1 MRLVACAT
9 AGPRGSPHVDAVESH
24 QLYLPGVPPGP
35 LRCAAA
41 RPYECGTN
49 GRLANPAKRTES
61 IILLNLFLMN
71 QICFFLFF
79 GFPRSA
85 GWSRPPV
92 QLTMFRCSLPRRMA
106 PATRQWVVSTTIQH
120 LGALLV
126 RHQTEAHTKDTP
138 RSLAKKQRFH
148 SDGNL
153 MKYFF
158 WREAERQSNWSY

>member
-61 IILLNLFLMN
+61 IHTDFYFYYNFSVSLGLRL
-71 QICFFLFF
+71 
-79 GFPRSA
+79 FPRSA
-85 GWSRPPV
+85 GTKECPV
-92 QLTMFRCSLPRRMA
+92 QLTMFSSSLPRRMA

-120 LGALLV
+120 LGALMV

-138 RSLAKKQRFH
+138 RSLAKKLRFH

-158 WREAERQSNWSY
+158 WREGERESKWSY

>member
-61 IILLNLFLMN
+61 IHSIIINILKTYDK
-71 QICFFLFF
+71 IIHECSHEVR
-79 GFPRSA
+79 GSA
-85 GWSRPPV
+85 CNPS
-92 QLTMFRCSLPRRMA
+92 S
-106 PATRQWVVSTTIQH
+106 
-120 LGALLV
+120 
-126 RHQTEAHTKDTP
+126 
-138 RSLAKKQRFH
+138 
-148 SDGNL
+148 
-153 MKYFF
+153 
-158 WREAERQSNWSY
+158 

>member
-61 IILLNLFLMN
+61 IHILNFYNLF
-71 QICFFLFF
+71 
-79 GFPRSA
+79 
-85 GWSRPPV
+85 PV
-92 QLTMFRCSLPRRMA
+92 SFILASCSH
-106 PATRQWVVSTTIQH
+106 VVRGQGS
-120 LGALLV
+120 V
-126 RHQTEAHTKDTP
+126 P
-138 RSLAKKQRFH
+138 S
-148 SDGNL
+148 S
-153 MKYFF
+153 
-158 WREAERQSNWSY
+158 

>member
-61 IILLNLFLMN
+61 IYIIFTFIMHIISGDFTNY
-71 QICFFLFF
+71 
-79 GFPRSA
+79 SH
-85 GWSRPPV
+85 
-92 QLTMFRCSLPRRMA
+92 
-106 PATRQWVVSTTIQH
+106 VVR
-120 LGALLV
+120 G
-126 RHQTEAHTKDTP
+126 
-138 RSLAKKQRFH
+138 
-148 SDGNL
+148 
-153 MKYFF
+153 
-158 WREAERQSNWSY
+158 

>member
-61 IILLNLFLMN
+61 IYFILH
-71 QICFFLFF
+71 LFF
-79 GFPRSA
+79 CISFSQPYFVFPRSA
-85 GWSRPPV
+85 G
-92 QLTMFRCSLPRRMA
+92 
-106 PATRQWVVSTTIQH
+106 
-120 LGALLV
+120 
-126 RHQTEAHTKDTP
+126 
-138 RSLAKKQRFH
+138 
-148 SDGNL
+148 L
-153 MKYFF
+153 MV
-158 WREAERQSNWSY
+158 

>member
-61 IILLNLFLMN
+61 INHLNHN
-71 QICFFLFF
+71 
-79 GFPRSA
+79 
-85 GWSRPPV
+85 
-92 QLTMFRCSLPRRMA
+92 T
-106 PATRQWVVSTTIQH
+106 
-120 LGALLV
+120 
-126 RHQTEAHTKDTP
+126 
-138 RSLAKKQRFH
+138 KKQLELKSFGH
-148 SDGNL
+148 SHVVRG
-153 MKYFF
+153 
-158 WREAERQSNWSY
+158 SNRNPSS

>member
-9 AGPRGSPHVDAVESH
+9 AGPRGSPHVDAVEAH

-61 IILLNLFLMN
+61 INFNLSFIFNLSLFEMN
-71 QICFFLFF
+71 NW
-79 GFPRSA
+79 FPRSA
-85 GWSRPPV
+85 GNKVSPV
-92 QLTMFRCSLPRRMA
+92 QLTMFSSSLPRRMA

-120 LGALLV
+120 LGALMV

-138 RSLAKKQRFH
+138 RSLAKKLRF
-148 SDGNL
+148 
-153 MKYFF
+153 
-158 WREAERQSNWSY
+158 

>member
-61 IILLNLFLMN
+61 ISLIF
-71 QICFFLFF
+71 IIYFFDFFFFF
-79 GFPRSA
+79 GIR
-85 GWSRPPV
+85 
-92 QLTMFRCSLPRRMA
+92 LP
-106 PATRQWVVSTTIQH
+106 T
-120 LGALLV
+120 
-126 RHQTEAHTKDTP
+126 
-138 RSLAKKQRFH
+138 
-148 SDGNL
+148 
-153 MKYFF
+153 
-158 WREAERQSNWSY
+158 

>member
-61 IILLNLFLMN
+61 INTSHNLTIIFTFIMPIVL
-71 QICFFLFF
+71 
-79 GFPRSA
+79 FPRSA
-85 GWSRPPV
+85 GTKVCPV
-92 QLTMFRCSLPRRMA
+92 QLTMFS
-106 PATRQWVVSTTIQH
+106 S
-120 LGALLV
+120 
-126 RHQTEAHTKDTP
+126 
-138 RSLAKKQRFH
+138 
-148 SDGNL
+148 
-153 MKYFF
+153 
-158 WREAERQSNWSY
+158 

>member
-61 IILLNLFLMN
+61 IHNFLNFFYYKCLFIM
-71 QICFFLFF
+71 QFL
-79 GFPRSA
+79 FPRSA
-85 GWSRPPV
+85 GTMLRPV
-92 QLTMFRCSLPRRMA
+92 QLTMFSSSLPRRMA

-120 LGALLV
+120 LGALMV

-138 RSLAKKQRFH
+138 RSLAKKLRFL

-153 MKYFF
+153 KKYFF
-158 WREAERQSNWSY
+158 WREGERESKWSY

>member
-61 IILLNLFLMN
+61 IIYSIYLTCNSLIFLMVYV
-71 QICFFLFF
+71 
-79 GFPRSA
+79 FPRSA
-85 GWSRPPV
+85 G
-92 QLTMFRCSLPRRMA
+92 C
-106 PATRQWVVSTTIQH
+106 I
-120 LGALLV
+120 
-126 RHQTEAHTKDTP
+126 
-138 RSLAKKQRFH
+138 
-148 SDGNL
+148 
-153 MKYFF
+153 
-158 WREAERQSNWSY
+158 

>member
-9 AGPRGSPHVDAVESH
+9 AGPRGSPHVDAVEAH

-61 IILLNLFLMN
+61 INHLNILLLLYYSHSPFL
-71 QICFFLFF
+71 L
-79 GFPRSA
+79 FPRSA
-85 GWSRPPV
+85 GTRGCPV
-92 QLTMFRCSLPRRMA
+92 QLTMFSSSLPRRMA

-120 LGALLV
+120 LGALMV

-138 RSLAKKQRFH
+138 RSLAKKLRF
-148 SDGNL
+148 
-153 MKYFF
+153 
-158 WREAERQSNWSY
+158 

>member
-61 IILLNLFLMN
+61 IHINLFNIDLNNLFL
-71 QICFFLFF
+71 FVSDSHVVRGAGFL
-79 GFPRSA
+79 PS
-85 GWSRPPV
+85 S
-92 QLTMFRCSLPRRMA
+92 
-106 PATRQWVVSTTIQH
+106 
-120 LGALLV
+120 
-126 RHQTEAHTKDTP
+126 
-138 RSLAKKQRFH
+138 
-148 SDGNL
+148 
-153 MKYFF
+153 
-158 WREAERQSNWSY
+158 

>member
-61 IILLNLFLMN
+61 ILSLFIFIIYYHLV
-71 QICFFLFF
+71 LPSWL
-79 GFPRSA
+79 FPRSA
-85 GWSRPPV
+85 GTKECPV
-92 QLTMFRCSLPRRMA
+92 QLTMFSSSLPRRMA

-120 LGALLV
+120 LGALMV

-138 RSLAKKQRFH
+138 RSLAKKLRF
-148 SDGNL
+148 
-153 MKYFF
+153 
-158 WREAERQSNWSY
+158 

>member
-61 IILLNLFLMN
+61 IHFNFFHHYIF
-71 QICFFLFF
+71 IFVCCCF
-79 GFPRSA
+79 
-85 GWSRPPV
+85 
-92 QLTMFRCSLPRRMA
+92 CSH
-106 PATRQWVVSTTIQH
+106 VVR
-120 LGALLV
+120 G
-126 RHQTEAHTKDTP
+126 
-138 RSLAKKQRFH
+138 
-148 SDGNL
+148 
-153 MKYFF
+153 
-158 WREAERQSNWSY
+158 

>member
-61 IILLNLFLMN
+61 ISLSLIFYLYLSLLTV
-71 QICFFLFF
+71 FFW
-79 GFPRSA
+79 FPRSA
-85 GWSRPPV
+85 GTRVCPV
-92 QLTMFRCSLPRRMA
+92 QLTMFS
-106 PATRQWVVSTTIQH
+106 S
-120 LGALLV
+120 
-126 RHQTEAHTKDTP
+126 
-138 RSLAKKQRFH
+138 S
-148 SDGNL
+148 
-153 MKYFF
+153 
-158 WREAERQSNWSY
+158 

>member
-61 IILLNLFLMN
+61 IIHLKFNFKTSFIDKLDDL
-71 QICFFLFF
+71 
-79 GFPRSA
+79 FPRSA
-85 GWSRPPV
+85 GCKSSPV
-92 QLTMFRCSLPRRMA
+92 QLTMFSSSLPRRMA

-120 LGALLV
+120 LGALMV

-138 RSLAKKQRFH
+138 RSLAKKLRF
-148 SDGNL
+148 
-153 MKYFF
+153 
-158 WREAERQSNWSY
+158 

>member
-61 IILLNLFLMN
+61 IIISSHSIKITSSGFVCFL
-71 QICFFLFF
+71 
-79 GFPRSA
+79 FPRSA
-85 GWSRPPV
+85 GTKVCPV
-92 QLTMFRCSLPRRMA
+92 QLTMFSSSLPRRMA

-120 LGALLV
+120 LGALMV

-138 RSLAKKQRFH
+138 RSLAKKLRF
-148 SDGNL
+148 
-153 MKYFF
+153 
-158 WREAERQSNWSY
+158 

>member
-61 IILLNLFLMN
+61 IHNIFINLIFILLVYVF
-71 QICFFLFF
+71 CW
-79 GFPRSA
+79 FPRSA
-85 GWSRPPV
+85 GTKVCPV
-92 QLTMFRCSLPRRMA
+92 QLTMFSSSLPRRMA

-120 LGALLV
+120 LGALMV

-138 RSLAKKQRFH
+138 RSLAKKLRF
-148 SDGNL
+148 
-153 MKYFF
+153 
-158 WREAERQSNWSY
+158 

>member
-61 IILLNLFLMN
+61 IYIS
-71 QICFFLFF
+71 FLFMIF
-79 GFPRSA
+79 LILFVINA
-85 GWSRPPV
+85 
-92 QLTMFRCSLPRRMA
+92 CSHVVRG
-106 PATRQWVVSTTIQH
+106 TRYS
-120 LGALLV
+120 
-126 RHQTEAHTKDTP
+126 P
-138 RSLAKKQRFH
+138 S
-148 SDGNL
+148 S
-153 MKYFF
+153 
-158 WREAERQSNWSY
+158 

>member
-61 IILLNLFLMN
+61 INFIIFNIHLLNLSSIIN
-71 QICFFLFF
+71 P
-79 GFPRSA
+79 FPRSA
-85 GWSRPPV
+85 GRMVSPV
-92 QLTMFRCSLPRRMA
+92 QLTMFSSSLPRRMA

-120 LGALLV
+120 LGALMV

-138 RSLAKKQRFH
+138 RSLAKKLRFH

-158 WREAERQSNWSY
+158 WREGERESKWSY

>member
-61 IILLNLFLMN
+61 INITLLLLIYFLV
-71 QICFFLFF
+71 CFHFN
-79 GFPRSA
+79 
-85 GWSRPPV
+85 
-92 QLTMFRCSLPRRMA
+92 CSHVVRG
-106 PATRQWVVSTTIQH
+106 QWYVPS
-120 LGALLV
+120 
-126 RHQTEAHTKDTP
+126 
-138 RSLAKKQRFH
+138 S
-148 SDGNL
+148 
-153 MKYFF
+153 
-158 WREAERQSNWSY
+158 

>member
-61 IILLNLFLMN
+61 IHIYFISTYDSLILLSFVY
-71 QICFFLFF
+71 
-79 GFPRSA
+79 SH
-85 GWSRPPV
+85 
-92 QLTMFRCSLPRRMA
+92 
-106 PATRQWVVSTTIQH
+106 VVR
-120 LGALLV
+120 G
-126 RHQTEAHTKDTP
+126 
-138 RSLAKKQRFH
+138 
-148 SDGNL
+148 
-153 MKYFF
+153 
-158 WREAERQSNWSY
+158 

>member
-61 IILLNLFLMN
+61 ISIYLFFFLLFL
-71 QICFFLFF
+71 CLCLF
-79 GFPRSA
+79 
-85 GWSRPPV
+85 
-92 QLTMFRCSLPRRMA
+92 SLVP
-106 PATRQWVVSTTIQH
+106 T
-120 LGALLV
+120 
-126 RHQTEAHTKDTP
+126 
-138 RSLAKKQRFH
+138 
-148 SDGNL
+148 
-153 MKYFF
+153 
-158 WREAERQSNWSY
+158 

>member
-61 IILLNLFLMN
+61 ILYLS
-71 QICFFLFF
+71 FLFYF
-79 GFPRSA
+79 LSSVAVFSLFPRSA
-85 GWSRPPV
+85 GIKVYPV
-92 QLTMFRCSLPRRMA
+92 QLTMFSSSLPRRMA

-120 LGALLV
+120 LGALMV

-138 RSLAKKQRFH
+138 RSLAKKLRF
-148 SDGNL
+148 
-153 MKYFF
+153 
-158 WREAERQSNWSY
+158 

>member
-61 IILLNLFLMN
+61 ILLL
-71 QICFFLFF
+71 IIFFLFLF
-79 GFPRSA
+79 NCTATHKFPRSA
-85 GWSRPPV
+85 GTRCCPV
-92 QLTMFRCSLPRRMA
+92 QLTMFSSSLPRRMA

-120 LGALLV
+120 LGALMV

-138 RSLAKKQRFH
+138 RSLAKKLRFH

-158 WREAERQSNWSY
+158 WREGERESKWSY

>member
-61 IILLNLFLMN
+61 IQQHKQILYLSSLCIYKFW
-71 QICFFLFF
+71 
-79 GFPRSA
+79 FPRSA
-85 GWSRPPV
+85 GKKVFPV
-92 QLTMFRCSLPRRMA
+92 QLTMFSSSLPRRMA

-120 LGALLV
+120 LSALMV
-126 RHQTEAHTKDTP
+126 RH
-138 RSLAKKQRFH
+138 
-148 SDGNL
+148 
-153 MKYFF
+153 
-158 WREAERQSNWSY
+158 

>member
-61 IILLNLFLMN
+61 IHILNFLLFEHTYFVF
-71 QICFFLFF
+71 IF
-79 GFPRSA
+79 
-85 GWSRPPV
+85 
-92 QLTMFRCSLPRRMA
+92 CSH
-106 PATRQWVVSTTIQH
+106 VVR
-120 LGALLV
+120 G
-126 RHQTEAHTKDTP
+126 
-138 RSLAKKQRFH
+138 QRYVP
-148 SDGNL
+148 S
-153 MKYFF
+153 
-158 WREAERQSNWSY
+158 S

>member
-61 IILLNLFLMN
+61 IYFILSTLFIKSLYSRLMV
-71 QICFFLFF
+71 
-79 GFPRSA
+79 G
-85 GWSRPPV
+85 
-92 QLTMFRCSLPRRMA
+92 TKRR
-106 PATRQWVVSTTIQH
+106 
-120 LGALLV
+120 
-126 RHQTEAHTKDTP
+126 HTLKIRRD
-138 RSLAKKQRFH
+138 L
-148 SDGNL
+148 
-153 MKYFF
+153 
-158 WREAERQSNWSY
+158 

>member
-61 IILLNLFLMN
+61 IHILINNLFTS
-71 QICFFLFF
+71 ISLFF
-79 GFPRSA
+79 MFVFPRSA
-85 GWSRPPV
+85 GESLLPV
-92 QLTMFRCSLPRRMA
+92 QLTMFSSSLPRRMA

-120 LGALLV
+120 LGALMV

-138 RSLAKKQRFH
+138 RSLAKKLRFL

-153 MKYFF
+153 KKYFF
-158 WREAERQSNWSY
+158 WREGERESKWSY